1 MAKRSEPAQWEN
13 KPLGAMVR
21 KNRRDSACM
30 TGCYIPTDLI
40 LSRPS
45 ELKSCSRRCRSRVG
59 SHSTIEFSPTIFRW
73 GAVCPRARL
82 RPSPGQSH
90 LPVYRRHYRGPVC
103 DIVILQ
109 SSFRVGSACVVEW
122 CSQFLRAVSPC
133 EAPEGIHR
141 SHSTL
146 PRGR

>member
-13 KPLGAMVR
+13 KP
-21 KNRRDSACM
+21 S
-30 TGCYIPTDLI
+30 GCDGPKEQARLRLHDGVLYTHGPQSVKAI
-40 LSRPS
+40 RA
-45 ELKSCSRRCRSRVG
+45 KSCSRRCRSRVG
-59 SHSTIEFSPTIFRW
+59 SHSTIEFSPTIFRR
-73 GAVCPRARL
+73 GVVCPRARL

-90 LPVYRRHYRGPVC
+90 LPVCRRNYRGPVC

-122 CSQFLRAVSPC
+122 CSQFLRAVSPGD
-133 EAPEGIHR
+133 APEGIHR